1 MRDMGEMEWDSEPE
15 DGKICDSKKENVL
28 HCPIQECINNTF
40 KKAFTLRHW
49 LEVHMPPVKRQECK
63 KCQRVFRRLFDVKRH
78 KKEMG
83 SKLVVRDSKF
93 FVDP

>member
-1 MRDMGEMEWDSEPE
+1 MPRVDFFRGPICRGPIWQRADS
-15 DGKICDSKKENVL
+15 SSSL
-28 HCPIQECINNTF
+28 NNSF
-40 KKAFTLRHW
+40 KKAFTLQHW

-63 KCQRVFRRLFDVKRH
+63 TCQRVFRRLFDVKRHSLKFH

-93 FVDP
+93 FEDP